1 MPSGT
6 RGLIQLE
13 TLVTTPIFPDL
24 KDKSVYIT
32 GGGSGIGAALTEGFV
47 QQGARVAF
55 IGRSDATAFCDEMEE
70 KHGARPLF
78 LQGDVTDTAR
88 LQGSM
93 AEAGEAHGPVTALIS
108 NAANDQRQKLE
119 DYSPEDW
126 DANQAINLK
135 AYYFATQAA
144 APMMREAGGGSII
157 NFSSISYMMGNAGY
171 SAYVAAN
178 AGITGMPRAHAREL
192 GPDRIRV
199 NALAPGWVL
208 TQKQL
213 DMGATPEGLEAHLAR
228 QCIPEHL
235 TPVDIVN
242 PCLFLASSAS
252 AMMTAQCVVVDG
264 GTVYTG

>member
-1 MPSGT
+1 M
-6 RGLIQLE
+6 
-13 TLVTTPIFPDL
+13 TLPIFPDL

-32 GGGSGIGAALTEGFV
+32 GGGSGIGAALTDGFLG
-47 QQGARVAF
+47 QGAKVAF
-55 IGRSDATAFCDEMEE
+55 IGRSDASAFCDEMET
-70 KHGARPLF
+70 KHGSRPMF
-78 LQGDVTDTAR
+78 LQGDITDTER

-93 AEAGEAHGPVTALIS
+93 AEAAASHGPITTLVS
-108 NAANDQRQKLE
+108 NAANDHRQQLE
-119 DYSPEDW
+119 DYTPDDW

-144 APMMREAGGGSII
+144 APMMRTAGGGSII

-178 AGITGMPRAHAREL
+178 AGITGMTRAHAREL
-192 GPDRIRV
+192 GPDNIRV

-213 DMGATPEGLEAHLAR
+213 DLWATPEGLAGHLDR
-228 QCIPEHL
+228 QCLPHHL
-235 TPVDIVN
+235 KPVDVVN
-242 PCLFLASSAS
+242 PVLFLASNAS